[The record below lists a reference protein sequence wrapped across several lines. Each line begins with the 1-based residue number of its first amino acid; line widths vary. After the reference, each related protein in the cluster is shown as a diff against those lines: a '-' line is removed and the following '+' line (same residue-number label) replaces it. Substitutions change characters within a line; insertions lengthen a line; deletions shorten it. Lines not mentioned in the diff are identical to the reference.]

1 MEAKVQGIRKEGEIR
16 EGAKHNLHPE
26 KQETDNTV
34 SELIWQDE
42 EVTHNFESGEAVGEG
57 GKALGG

>member
-1 MEAKVQGIRKEGEIR
+1 MRDSRGSRESARRQSIICIRRSKR
-16 EGAKHNLHPE
+16 
-26 KQETDNTV
+26 TDNTV

-42 EVTHNFESGEAVGEG
+42 EVTHNFESREAVGEG

>member
-1 MEAKVQGIRKEGEIR
+1 MGAKVEEIR
-16 EGAKHNLHPE
+16 EKVGICEEAKHNLHPE